1 MTSNGRQQKREK
13 RCEAWRRGEIEPL
26 NPVMLGRDR
35 QAEHDSLLGIEM
47 RDRKARVK
55 SRVTNGAN
63 HWATPGGSK
72 STCTRGRRIGGISIP
87 SIGLRI
93 AKERN
98 PEFFAFILVSLL
110 MILSLFLLP
119 LEYHTLFH
127 KLFYLLDG
135 YQKWTKEEH
144 KSLESLRACFWP
156 KTKTLFAFLPIPSAI
171 ATIAEGHLGFF

>member
-1 MTSNGRQQKREK
+1 
-13 RCEAWRRGEIEPL
+13 
-26 NPVMLGRDR
+26 
-35 QAEHDSLLGIEM
+35 M

-63 HWATPGGSK
+63 HWAMPGGSK

-135 YQKWTKEEH
+135 YQK
-144 KSLESLRACFWP
+144 
-156 KTKTLFAFLPIPSAI
+156 
-171 ATIAEGHLGFF
+171 